1 EVMFSSSAP
10 DIALAVAE
18 EIVAAL
24 RSHAQLPPARAGLA
38 FGDVMTR
45 DGDCFGPVV
54 NIAARA
60 VKLAEPSQVVLSAE
74 LRNALTDASS
84 LQSLGVREV
93 KGIDE
98 PMEFWTLA
106 G

>member
-1 EVMFSSSAP
+1 M
-10 DIALAVAE
+10 
-18 EIVAAL
+18 
-24 RSHAQLPPARAGLA
+24 A
-38 FGDVMTR
+38 FGGVVTR

-74 LRNALTDASS
+74 LRNALADASS

>member
-1 EVMFSSSAP
+1 M
-10 DIALAVAE
+10 
-18 EIVAAL
+18 
-24 RSHAQLPPARAGLA
+24 
-38 FGDVMTR
+38 
-45 DGDCFGPVV
+45 

-74 LRNALTDASS
+74 LRNALIDASS

>member
-1 EVMFSSSAP
+1 V
-10 DIALAVAE
+10 
-18 EIVAAL
+18 
-24 RSHAQLPPARAGLA
+24 RAGLA

-54 NIAARA
+54 NVAARA

-84 LQSLGVREV
+84 LQSLGLRMV

-98 PMEFWTLA
+98 PLEFWALTP
-106 G
+106 